1 MHSYDDIT
9 LVSRSHAGDRAAL
22 ELLTQRY
29 LRGLYTVA
37 LRMLGN
43 RRTARDVTHC
53 ALVGAHRQL
62 ARLHRD
68 DGFFQAAHRLV
79 MRHCLDILGMKEPGP
94 PVDLTGRPAFAE
106 LTFDQRRER
115 VQEAI
120 LQLAPHLRAALV
132 LRHVAG
138 LTYDE
143 MAGLAESPRQVA
155 RICLH
160 VARQQV
166 GEILMGWPSAVG
178 LSPADDA
185 LLQDA
190 IDGELDYH
198 ARDTRDRL
206 LGEHPAAFAR
216 AGALRE
222 LGHLLNS
229 LGPEEAPMDVVPSV
243 LEEVLRQPPPC

>member
-22 ELLTQRY
+22 EQLTQRY

-37 LRMLGN
+37 LRMLGDP
-43 RRTARDVTHC
+43 RTARDVTHC

-62 ARLHRD
+62 ARLHRE

-79 MRHCLDILGMKEPGP
+79 MRHCLDLLGVKEPSP
-94 PVDLTGRPAFAE
+94 PIGTPGQPPFDR

-160 VARQQV
+160 VARQQL
-166 GEILMGWPSAVG
+166 GEILMGWAPVG
-178 LSPADDA
+178 LPPAEDA